1 MKMCVF
7 LGCGMFQN
15 LVAPFVFGWFLDW
28 FLLHKFKK
36 FHITAN
42 GYWRWDAFPPLHSTP
57 LHSSPGSPSPPP
69 DPSVSSA
76 NFSAGWKWCWWW
88 FCGCCRCWWGGNEIF
103 AGGPNKL
110 TILWGPLLSIWEVA
124 RSQLEHVSFGLLDGL
139 ADHYDDHDEDGQ
151 QDEDAAYG
159 HGHHGAVTHAG
170 LFFFSS

>member
-1 MKMCVF
+1 MLHEDVCV
-7 LGCGMFQN
+7 LRMRN
-15 LVAPFVFGWFLDW
+15 VP
-28 FLLHKFKK
+28 KFSSSFCVWLISRLIFASQIQKIS
-36 FHITAN
+36 HHSQWILTM
-42 GYWRWDAFPPLHSTP
+42 GRISSTP